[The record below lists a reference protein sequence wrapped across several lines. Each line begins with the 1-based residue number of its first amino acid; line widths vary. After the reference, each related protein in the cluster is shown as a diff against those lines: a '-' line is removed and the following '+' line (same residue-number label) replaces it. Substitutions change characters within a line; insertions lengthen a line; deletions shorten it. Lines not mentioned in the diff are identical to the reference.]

1 MARLSRATI
10 RSTSMTAARLRALHV
25 LSPAILLASI
35 CAAGACGSS
44 DGAAPDPHAADT
56 DTGAPAADATAPQPD
71 DAADSAAPQ
80 DAATAVA
87 SLLAPGFVYRD
98 VNHVLGTGQSLSVG
112 TLGTPVQSLTQPYAN
127 ITFVPGALSGGTG
140 LTSFVPLV
148 EQNVET
154 HSSTFANLVTM
165 MARDVILVDQPVG
178 QTSHDL
184 LVSQHGIG
192 GQPYSALKKGGTTAC
207 YANGMAQAKAGH
219 DLSVAA
225 GKSYVIRAVT
235 NVHGE
240 SDHIAL
246 NTAYEANLLEWQADY
261 ETDAKALTGQT
272 EGVPMLHSQISS
284 WTRFANST
292 TSAIPAAQLAAHV
305 HSGGKVVLV
314 GAKYHLP
321 YVADGVHLTTEGYQ
335 HMGEDYAKVY
345 RRVILEGKAWEPVRP
360 KTVTRAGAVVTVTMH
375 VPAPPLVLDT
385 TLVTDPGKFGFEWAD
400 DGPSTPTVTSVA
412 LSGDDTVVVTL
423 SAAPTAAN
431 PRLRYAYTGTG
442 GALAG
447 PTTGP
452 RGNLRDSDA
461 TPSRNGYKLYNW
473 AVHFEVAA
481 P

>member
-1 MARLSRATI
+1 MP
-10 RSTSMTAARLRALHV
+10 AARLRSLHA
-25 LSPAILLASI
+25 LSPAIIVVLAGVASI
-35 CAAGACGSS
+35 CVAGACGSS
-44 DGAAPDPHAADT
+44 GDATPGPHAND
-56 DTGAPAADATAPQPD
+56 
-71 DAADSAAPQ
+71 ADSAAPAADGAPPGDEGGS
-80 DAATAVA
+80 DAAVAQDSATVDA

-98 VNHVLGTGQSLSVG
+98 INHVLGTGQSLSVG
-112 TLGTPVQSLTQPYAN
+112 TLGTPVLSLTQPYAN
-127 ITFVPGALSGGTG
+127 ITFVTGVLSGGAG
-140 LTSFVPLV
+140 LTSFIPLV
-148 EQNVET
+148 EKTVET
-154 HSSTFANLVTM
+154 HSSSFANLITM
-165 MARDVILVDQPVG
+165 MARDVILVGAPAG

-184 LVSQHGIG
+184 LISQHGIG
-192 GQPYSALKKGGTTAC
+192 GQPYSAIKKGGTTTC
-207 YANGMAQAKAGH
+207 YADGLAQAKAGH
-219 DLSVAA
+219 DLAVAA

-240 SDHIAL
+240 SDHVAL
-246 NTAYEANLLEWQADY
+246 NAAYEANLLQWQADY
-261 ETDAKALTGQT
+261 ETDAKVLSGQA
-272 EGVPMLHSQISS
+272 ESVPMLHSQISS
-284 WTRFANST
+284 WTRFNSST
-292 TSAIPAAQLAAHV
+292 TSQIPAAQLAAHV
-305 HSGGKVVLV
+305 DSAGKVVLV

-400 DGPSTPTVTSVA
+400 DGPATPTVTSVA
-412 LSGDDTVVVTL
+412 LSGPDTVVVTL
-423 SAAPTAAN
+423 SAAPTAAH
-431 PRLRYAYTGTG
+431 PRLRYAYTGTA

-461 TPSRNGYKLYNW
+461 TPSRNNYKLYNW
-473 AVHFEVAA
+473 CVHFEVAA

>member
-1 MARLSRATI
+1 MP
-10 RSTSMTAARLRALHV
+10 AARLRSLHA
-25 LSPAILLASI
+25 LSPAIIVVLAGVASI
-35 CAAGACGSS
+35 CVAGACGSS
-44 DGAAPDPHAADT
+44 GDATPGPHAND
-56 DTGAPAADATAPQPD
+56 P
-71 DAADSAAPQ
+71 DSAAPTA
-80 DAATAVA
+80 DAAAPDDEGGSDAAVAQDSAMVDA

-112 TLGTPVQSLTQPYAN
+112 TLGTPVLSLTQPYAN
-127 ITFVPGALSGGTG
+127 VTFVTGVLSGGTG
-140 LTSFVPLV
+140 LTSFIPLV
-148 EQNVET
+148 EKTVET
-154 HSSTFANLVTM
+154 HSSSFANLITM
-165 MARDVILVDQPVG
+165 MARDVILVGAPAG

-184 LVSQHGIG
+184 LISQHGIG
-192 GQPYSALKKGGTTAC
+192 GQPYSAIKKGGTTTC
-207 YANGMAQAKAGH
+207 YADGMAQAKAGH
-219 DLSVAA
+219 DLAVAA

-246 NTAYEANLLEWQADY
+246 NSAYEANLLQWQADY
-261 ETDAKALTGQT
+261 EADAKALSGQT
-272 EGVPMLHSQISS
+272 EPVPMLHSQISS
-284 WTRFANST
+284 WTRFNSST
-292 TSAIPAAQLAAHV
+292 TSQIPAAQLAAHV
-305 HSGGKVVLV
+305 DSAGKVVLV

-400 DGPSTPTVTSVA
+400 DGPTTPTITSVA
-412 LSGDDTVVVTL
+412 LSGPDTVVVTL
-423 SAAPTAAN
+423 SATPTAAH
-431 PRLRYAYTGTG
+431 PRLRYAYTGTA

-461 TPSRNGYKLYNW
+461 TPSRNNYKLYNW
-473 AVHFEVAA
+473 CVHFEVAA

>member
-1 MARLSRATI
+1 MI
-10 RSTSMTAARLRALHV
+10 AARLRALQV

-44 DGAAPDPHAADT
+44 DSAAPDPHASNI
-56 DTGAPAADATAPQPD
+56 DTGVPLVDATAPEP
-71 DAADSAAPQ
+71 DAADTAAPQ
-80 DAATAVA
+80 DAATVDA

-112 TLGTPVQSLTQPYAN
+112 TLGTPVQSLAQPYAN
-127 ITFVPGALSGGTG
+127 ITFVTGVLSGGTG

-154 HSSTFANLVTM
+154 HSSAFANLVTM

-192 GQPYSALKKGGTTAC
+192 GQPYSAIKKGGTTAC
-207 YANGMAQAKAGH
+207 YANSMAQAKAGH
-219 DLSVAA
+219 DLAIAA

-261 ETDAKALTGQT
+261 ETDAKALTGQP

-284 WTRFANST
+284 WTRFASST

-305 HSGGKVVLV
+305 DSAGKVVLV

-345 RRVILEGKAWEPVRP
+345 RRVILEGKPWEPVRP
-360 KTVTRAGAVVTVTMH
+360 KTVTRAGAVVSVTMH
-375 VPAPPLVLDT
+375 VPAPPLVLEVT
-385 TLVTDPGKFGFEWAD
+385 TASWSRSPLLRPPRIRAFAMRTRARAARSPGRPPDRAAT
-400 DGPSTPTVTSVA
+400 SATPM
-412 LSGDDTVVVTL
+412 
-423 SAAPTAAN
+423 
-431 PRLRYAYTGTG
+431 RLRHATATSS
-442 GALAG
+442 
-447 PTTGP
+447 TTGP
-452 RGNLRDSDA
+452 CTSRSLRLSHDTGVRGAHGRERRAQRFGGMNPGG
-461 TPSRNGYKLYNW
+461 TPGR
-473 AVHFEVAA
+473 
-481 P
+481 